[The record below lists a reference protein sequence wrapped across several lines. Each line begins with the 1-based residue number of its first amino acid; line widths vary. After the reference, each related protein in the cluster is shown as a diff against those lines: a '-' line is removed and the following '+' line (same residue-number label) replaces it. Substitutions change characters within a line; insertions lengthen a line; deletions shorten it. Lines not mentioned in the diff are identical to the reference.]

1 VLFTGTQKHRKSIL
15 FIGKMGLFGKSEKQ
29 NPKEMVT
36 EWNHKLRK
44 EGNNLERQIRGIQ
57 REEEKT
63 KRMLKD
69 HAKKGEKDACRILA
83 KEIVRADKTVA
94 KLYASKAHISSV
106 QMSMKQQL
114 ATLRIAGAL
123 EQSTQVMTSMQALV
137 KLPEINAT
145 MREMSKEMMKAGI
158 IEEMLDDAM
167 ESLDD
172 PDLEEEADEEVDK
185 VLFELTAGALGAAPD
200 AVEDSLPNIA
210 MPAAASK
217 AAHKDAPTAVAADDE
232 DMDDMRAR
240 LEALRS

>member
-1 VLFTGTQKHRKSIL
+1 
-15 FIGKMGLFGKSEKQ
+15 MGLFGKSDKP

-63 KRMLKD
+63 KRMLKEN
-69 HAKKGEKDACRILA
+69 AKKGERDACRILA

-123 EQSTQVMTSMQALV
+123 EQSTQVMTSMSQLI

-158 IEEMLDDAM
+158 IEEMLEDTM
-167 ESLDD
+167 EGLDD
-172 PDLEEEADEEVDK
+172 PDLDDEADEEVDK
-185 VLFELTAGALGAAPD
+185 VLYDLTAGVLGTAPD
-200 AVEDSLPNIA
+200 AVEDSLPSLPQA
-210 MPAAASK
+210 QRTKQGEGREAAG
-217 AAHKDAPTAVAADDE
+217 AVALEDDGE
-232 DMDDMRAR
+232 DLDEMRAR